1 MPGFSVG
8 LGLLSRPKISSF
20 THLHGTMDPRWPFIP
35 MAEFSLHDGA
45 SRRSGGRSLGITR
58 FRTSPWNGRILDCY
72 SERME
77 SRSPPPPVRQ
87 AAARIASLGTRKARK
102 LTSSQKSEK
111 EERRICQRQFCSR
124 LKIKILVKNQEKIL
138 WASISPAFDGGGCS
152 RHNKTLNSDK

>member
-8 LGLLSRPKISSF
+8 LGLLSRPKISS

-87 AAARIASLGTRKARK
+87 AAARIASPGTRKARK
-102 LTSSQKSEK
+102 STSSQKSEK
-111 EERRICQRQFCSR
+111 KEKNLSKTILFQTKDQDLSKESR
-124 LKIKILVKNQEKIL
+124 KDTVGIDLSSVR
-138 WASISPAFDGGGCS
+138 WGGVFAA
-152 RHNKTLNSDK
+152 